1 LRLELERK
9 AAATE
14 SDNEK
19 QRLKMRNAID
29 SLAKQLSGG
38 T

>member
-1 LRLELERK
+1 MERK
-9 AAATE
+9 AAAIE
-14 SDNEK
+14 NDNEK

-29 SLAKQLSGG
+29 SLAKQLAGG